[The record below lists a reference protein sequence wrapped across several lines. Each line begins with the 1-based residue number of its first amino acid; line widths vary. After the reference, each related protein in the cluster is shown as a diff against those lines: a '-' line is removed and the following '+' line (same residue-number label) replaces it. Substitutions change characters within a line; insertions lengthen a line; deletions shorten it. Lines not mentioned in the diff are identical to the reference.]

1 MLTFEEIREVPPFWY
16 SQEIFYVLH
25 SIEEFLKNRTHQ
37 EIEYALNWFYLA
49 KNDYETNYHDYKNR
63 YIFKEIHDLPPLDRL
78 QEYELLSILV
88 DNQWYSINNDE
99 NTSEKWQEHELF
111 AVLAYQYCNDFAHY
125 YKERHKHYYDYM
137 FCAFA
142 TLRLAD
148 KAVFINTIEKQ
159 VCSDYF
165 QAEVSKIA
173 KKARSENAR
182 KAGLN
187 KRSPYEKMG
196 TIHTV
201 NEIID
206 EKQDLLQQRG
216 GKAALCRMIL
226 DLIAE
231 REIPAPDTPTQKTV
245 EKWIADYIKQKSTR

>member
-88 DNQWYSINNDE
+88 DNQWCSINNDE

-137 FCAFA
+137 FRAFA

-148 KAVFINTIEKQ
+148 KSQFLNIIREQ
-159 VCSDYF
+159 GFDRLLQEDIS
-165 QAEVSKIA
+165 EIA
-173 KKARSENAR
+173 KKARSAYTR

-196 TIHTV
+196 TIHAV
-201 NEIID
+201 NTLLD

-231 REIPAPDTPTQKTV
+231 REIPAPNTPTQKTV
-245 EKWIADYIKQKSTR
+245 EKWIADYIKQKSTS